1 MNAGLF
7 VFVDSLMFGSGG
19 EDENLKEDH
28 KSLGELASKKS
39 GQGDG
44 CRSRTGELCCN
55 WAPSLSDGEG

>member
-7 VFVDSLMFGSGG
+7 VLVDSFMFGSGG
-19 EDENLKEDH
+19 EDENKEVH
-28 KSLGELASKKS
+28 ISLGGLASKKS

-55 WAPSLSDGEG
+55 WAPSLDSEG